1 MTEDSGHRAAAPAPD
16 GDQPVLVAI
25 DLETTGLE
33 PGVDEIIEV
42 GAVKFR
48 GREILGRFTSYVDP
62 GRGIPS
68 FIQQLTGIS
77 PADVEGAPSFA
88 AIAGDLEDF
97 LADHPIVGQHVS
109 FDLNFLARRGLRP
122 PGPVYDTFDLASV
135 LLPTRTGYSLRDL
148 ARDFAVG
155 HENPHRAQDDAE
167 AAMGVLL
174 GLLDALQELP
184 VRVQAGIRAIADRS
198 EWSMRHLLRAVIPP
212 ATPTLGAAGAG
223 EEIGFEG
230 VDLED
235 LMERLDSGPGPNPR
249 PSPPLGEIP
258 PTSPPLEETERGS
271 ARAAAWFDDGGPLAG
286 ILPGYEART
295 EQTAM
300 AEAVAGSLDEGGR
313 LVVEAGTGVGKSL
326 AYLLPA
332 VRHAVGNGERVVV
345 STNTINLQEQLLTK
359 DIPAA
364 LETLGR
370 AGEVEDGAARTAL
383 LKGRANYLCLRR
395 WAALRNGQS
404 LSAAE
409 ARLTAKVLVWLQT
422 TSTGDRNEISLSPQ
436 DFPIWNR
443 LSAQGAEGQIGRCS
457 FAKQG
462 RCFYQAARRRAE
474 GADVVVVNH
483 ALLALGAT
491 NESLLP
497 DYDHLVVDE
506 AHNLEEVVTNQWG
519 FTVSEEGFDRVME
532 RVLGGAPSAGTGV
545 ATPLDALAR
554 SIAVSE
560 QRRADYAQVVE
571 DLQASVLQVRRHLT
585 MLFKALADF
594 ATKRSDSGGDYNV
607 SLRLTGALRNQ
618 PAWSAIQAEWEQA
631 DIALA
636 ALARGVDKAANLA
649 TSAVDGEIPDK
660 EGLLLEAQA
669 VAEQLTELRDGL
681 RAGVAN
687 PDEGGIY
694 WIEVGAR
701 DGVTRLQSAP
711 LHVGADLNQRLFDQK
726 KSVVL
731 TSATLSVG
739 GSLGY
744 IEERLSLDEPNELM
758 VGSPFDYPSRVLGF
772 FPNDIPE
779 PNRPGY
785 QAAVHDAIADA
796 ARAAGGRMLALF
808 TSRASLR
815 TARRFLPDLLTGD
828 EIAVLAQG
836 QDGNPAQLVQRLQ
849 SDPRAIILGT
859 GSFWEGVDIPG
870 DALSVLVITK
880 LPFNVPND
888 PVFAAR
894 SQQFDAPFEQY
905 GIPQAVLRFKQGF
918 GRLIRRKTD
927 KGVLLCLD
935 RRVLTK
941 VYGKTFVDS
950 IPRCTFRAGPVGDV
964 PDAVAD
970 WLSGGA

>member
-1 MTEDSGHRAAAPAPD
+1 MTEDPGHTAAGPAPD
-16 GDQPVLVAI
+16 GEHPVLVAI

-42 GAVKFR
+42 GAVKFQ

-68 FIQQLTGIS
+68 FIQQLTGIT

-88 AIAGDLEDF
+88 SIAADLEDF

-174 GLLDALQELP
+174 GLLDTLRELP
-184 VRVQAGIRAIADRS
+184 PRVQSGIRAIADRS
-198 EWSMRHLLRAVIPP
+198 DWSMRHLLRTVIPP
-212 ATPTLGAAGAG
+212 EKPTLGGGAN

-230 VDLED
+230 IDLED
-235 LMERLDSGPGPNPR
+235 LIERLDPGPTPR
-249 PSPPLGEIP
+249 PSPPLGETEGGP
-258 PTSPPLEETERGS
+258 APADPSRATS
-271 ARAAAWFDDGGPLAG
+271 WFDDEGPLAA
-286 ILPGYEART
+286 ILSGYEART

-364 LETLGR
+364 LQTLEQ

-422 TSTGDRNEISLSPQ
+422 TSTGDRNELSLSPQ
-436 DFPIWNR
+436 DWPIWNR

-462 RCFYQAARRRAE
+462 RCFYQAAHRRAE
-474 GADVVVVNH
+474 GADLVVVNH

-545 ATPLDALAR
+545 ATPP
-554 SIAVSE
+554 
-560 QRRADYAQVVE
+560 RRARPLHCRLRATP
-571 DLQASVLQVRRHLT
+571 RR
-585 MLFKALADF
+585 
-594 ATKRSDSGGDYNV
+594 
-607 SLRLTGALRNQ
+607 
-618 PAWSAIQAEWEQA
+618 
-631 DIALA
+631 
-636 ALARGVDKAANLA
+636 
-649 TSAVDGEIPDK
+649 
-660 EGLLLEAQA
+660 
-669 VAEQLTELRDGL
+669 L
-681 RAGVAN
+681 RAGRRRPA
-687 PDEGGIY
+687 GG
-694 WIEVGAR
+694 
-701 DGVTRLQSAP
+701 
-711 LHVGADLNQRLFDQK
+711 
-726 KSVVL
+726 
-731 TSATLSVG
+731 
-739 GSLGY
+739 
-744 IEERLSLDEPNELM
+744 
-758 VGSPFDYPSRVLGF
+758 
-772 FPNDIPE
+772 
-779 PNRPGY
+779 
-785 QAAVHDAIADA
+785 
-796 ARAAGGRMLALF
+796 RAAGAAPSHHALQGPH
-808 TSRASLR
+808 RLR
-815 TARRFLPDLLTGD
+815 HETLRQWRRL
-828 EIAVLAQG
+828 
-836 QDGNPAQLVQRLQ
+836 
-849 SDPRAIILGT
+849 
-859 GSFWEGVDIPG
+859 
-870 DALSVLVITK
+870 
-880 LPFNVPND
+880 
-888 PVFAAR
+888 
-894 SQQFDAPFEQY
+894 
-905 GIPQAVLRFKQGF
+905 
-918 GRLIRRKTD
+918 
-927 KGVLLCLD
+927 
-935 RRVLTK
+935 
-941 VYGKTFVDS
+941 
-950 IPRCTFRAGPVGDV
+950 
-964 PDAVAD
+964 
-970 WLSGGA
+970 

>member
-1 MTEDSGHRAAAPAPD
+1 MVSRSRLTEDSDHRAAAPAPD
-16 GDQPVLVAI
+16 GDGPVLVAI

-48 GREILGRFTSYVDP
+48 GREVLGRFTSYVDP
-62 GRGIPS
+62 GRGIPA
-68 FIQQLTGIS
+68 FIQQLTGIT
-77 PADVEGAPSFA
+77 PADVHGAPSFA
-88 AIAGDLEDF
+88 AIAGELETF
-97 LADHPIVGQHVS
+97 LGDCPIVGQHVS

-135 LLPTRTGYSLRDL
+135 LFPTRAGYSLRDL
-148 ARDFAVG
+148 ARHFAVG
-155 HENPHRAQDDAE
+155 HDNPHRAQDDAE

-174 GLLDALQELP
+174 GLIDMLRVLP
-184 VRVQAGIRAIADRS
+184 PRVQAGIRTIADRS
-198 EWSMRHLLRAVIPP
+198 DWSMRHLLRTVIPP
-212 ATPTLGAAGAG
+212 ATPSLGATAGAADK
-223 EEIGFEG
+223 IGFEG

-235 LMERLDSGPGPNPR
+235 LMKRLDTSPREPR
-249 PSPPLGEIP
+249 PDE
-258 PTSPPLEETERGS
+258 PTPFEPSS
-271 ARAAAWFDDGGPLAG
+271 AASWFDGEGPLAAV
-286 ILPGYEART
+286 LPGYEPRS

-300 AEAVAGSLDEGGR
+300 TEAVAASLSQGSR

-364 LETLGR
+364 LETLERVGEIADGEAR
-370 AGEVEDGAARTAL
+370 AAL

-395 WAALRNGQS
+395 WATLRRGES

-422 TSTGDRNEISLSPQ
+422 TSTGDRNELSLNPQ
-436 DFPIWNR
+436 DFPIWSR
-443 LSAQGAEGQIGRCS
+443 LSAQGAEGQIGRCP

-474 GADVVVVNH
+474 SADVVVVNH

-491 NESLLP
+491 NDGLLP
-497 DYDHLVVDE
+497 DYDHLVIDE

-519 FTVSEEGFDRVME
+519 FTVNEEAFDRVLE
-532 RVLGGAPSAGTGV
+532 RVAGGAAAGTGV

-554 SIAVSE
+554 SIAVSQ
-560 QRRADYAQVVE
+560 QRRADYAGTVE
-571 DLQASVLQVRRHLT
+571 DLQASVLQARRHLT
-585 MLFKALADF
+585 MLFKEITDF
-594 ATKRSDSGGDYNV
+594 ATKRSESGGDYNV
-607 SLRLTGALRNQ
+607 SLRLTTALRSQ
-618 PAWSAIQAEWEQA
+618 PAWSKLQTDWEQV

-636 ALARGVDKAANLA
+636 KLARGVEKAASLA
-649 TSAVDGEIPDK
+649 ASAVEGEVPDK
-660 EGLLLEAQA
+660 EGFLMEAQA
-669 VAEQLTELRDGL
+669 VADQLAELRDGL
-681 RAGVAN
+681 RAGVAS

-701 DGVTRLQSAP
+701 DGVTRLRSAP

-739 GSLGY
+739 ESLGY
-744 IEERLSLDEPNELM
+744 IEERLSLDSANELM
-758 VGSPFDYPSRVLGF
+758 VGSPFDYPNRVLGF

-779 PNRPGY
+779 PNRSGY
-785 QAAVHDAIADA
+785 QAAVHDAIANA
-796 ARAAGGRMLALF
+796 ARAAGGRMLVLF

-849 SDPRAIILGT
+849 SDPRAVVLGT

-880 LPFNVPND
+880 LPFNVPSD

-894 SQQFDAPFEQY
+894 SQQFEAPFDQY
-905 GIPQAVLRFKQGF
+905 GLPQAVLRFKQGF

-941 VYGKTFVDS
+941 PYGKTFVDS

-964 PDAVAD
+964 PAAVAE
-970 WLSGGA
+970 WLASRG